1 MCVLFVERVFQGFKL
16 HQKTHSQVRD
26 HLCCDCGKS
35 FSTSRLI
42 DRNSFRD
49 FVLEKDLTSAHIA
62 HSFYIVIINNL

>member
-1 MCVLFVERVFQGFKL
+1 VCSLCGKSFSRLKSFKL

-49 FVLEKDLTSAHIA
+49 FVLEKDLIA